1 MIDLTSEVHITR
13 LYNSI
18 ISARNG
24 MRPFRENRT
33 LMLREYVG
41 RNYNGNGSD
50 HEVIVNLI
58 AQTADVYTIGLASN
72 NPKVTVTTNNRNLLS
87 FAERFRV
94 GINNQIKEMR
104 FSETLQ
110 NIVLDSLFGIGISK
124 THLAATEPI
133 QLEDDIWADVGQLHV
148 SRISIDDFVMD
159 LSAKEVRRC
168 KFMADE
174 YRVSWEDC
182 KNHEGFEKS
191 ILDKMSPTSKHDR
204 SESQANDI
212 SAGYITDDDE
222 YEPMVDLIDIWLPEL
237 KAIATF
243 PRHMQSKPLA
253 VLPWDGAEGGCYD
266 LLTFSDVPD
275 NVLPSSPMSNLKAL
289 HDLYNGLIRKQAR
302 QAKRQKTNP
311 AYRPDAQ
318 DDANRL
324 KQANDGDWVKVRD
337 PSGVNVIQ
345 QGGVAQ
351 ENVAFSVGIMDL
363 FDRQAGNLSAMAGL
377 GAQAPTASQE
387 EMIHAAVSR
396 KEAKMQQRVH
406 KFTASVMSKIGHMM
420 WADEFLE
427 VAGQTEAVAGSG
439 IMVDSAWTPEKREG
453 DFWQYNF
460 DIVIGSTNYESR
472 ESKIQK
478 IERAMDKLQA
488 LYPMIEAVGG
498 QIDVEALT
506 KLYSEYLD
514 IPELENVIVFM
525 PPPEPDMQNAGGGSE
540 SGSSMPANTTRNYV
554 RRNVPT
560 GGTPQARSN
569 ALQQSLYGNASQNQQ
584 NMLGEVGA

>member
-1 MIDLTSEVHITR
+1 
-13 LYNSI
+13 
-18 ISARNG
+18 
-24 MRPFRENRT
+24 
-33 LMLREYVG
+33 
-41 RNYNGNGSD
+41 
-50 HEVIVNLI
+50 
-58 AQTADVYTIGLASN
+58 
-72 NPKVTVTTNNRNLLS
+72 
-87 FAERFRV
+87 
-94 GINNQIKEMR
+94 
-104 FSETLQ
+104 
-110 NIVLDSLFGIGISK
+110 
-124 THLAATEPI
+124 
-133 QLEDDIWADVGQLHV
+133 
-148 SRISIDDFVMD
+148 
-159 LSAKEVRRC
+159 
-168 KFMADE
+168 
-174 YRVSWEDC
+174 
-182 KNHEGFEKS
+182 
-191 ILDKMSPTSKHDR
+191 
-204 SESQANDI
+204 
-212 SAGYITDDDE
+212 
-222 YEPMVDLIDIWLPEL
+222 MVDLIDVWLPEL
-237 KAIATF
+237 KSIATF
-243 PRHMQSKPLA
+243 PKHMQSKPLA

-324 KQANDGDWVKVRD
+324 KKANDGDWVKVRD
-337 PSGVNVIQ
+337 PAGVNVIQ

-478 IERAMDKLQA
+478 IERAMEKLQA

-514 IPELENVIVFM
+514 IPELEKNVIVFM
-525 PPPEPDMQNAGGGSE
+525 PPPDPQMQDAGGGSE
-540 SGSSMPANTTRNYV
+540 GGSSMPANTTRNYV

-569 ALQQSLYGNASQNQQ
+569 ALQQSLYGNASQNQE
-584 NMLGEVGA
+584 NMLGEVGSVRWKKSNTKLAKVSELCSQRLSRISGKTKVTCSTSQMSIMQLTKLTLWNRSQLEFIGIRLQNLMRTTKENGIVGAGHKPDGTLVMESRQARNEVLKLRGLSR

>member
-1 MIDLTSEVHITR
+1 MIDLTSEVHINR
-13 LYNSI
+13 LHNAI
-18 ISARNG
+18 ESARNG
-24 MRPFRENRT
+24 MRPFRQNRES
-33 LMLREYVG
+33 MLREYVG

-72 NPKVTVTTNNRNLLS
+72 NPKVIVTTPNRNLLS

-110 NIVLDSLFGIGISK
+110 HIVLDSLFGIGIAK

-133 QLEDDIWADVGQLHV
+133 QLEDDIWADLGKIHV
-148 SRISIDDFVMD
+148 SRISVDDFVMD

-182 KNHEGFEKS
+182 KNHAGFEKS
-191 ILDKMSPTSKHDR
+191 VLKKMNPTSKNDR
-204 SESQANDI
+204 TESQANDI

-222 YEPMVDLIDIWLPEL
+222 YEPMVDLIDIWLPDL

-243 PRHMQSKPLA
+243 PKYMQSKPLA

-266 LLTFSDVPD
+266 LLSFSDVPD

-324 KQANDGDWVKVRD
+324 RKANDGDWVKVKD
-337 PSGVNVIQ
+337 PKGVNVIQ

-351 ENVAFSVGIMDL
+351 ENVAFSIGIMDL

-406 KFTASVMSKIGHMM
+406 SFTASVMGKIGHMM

-427 VAGQTEAVAGSG
+427 VAGETEAVAGSG

-460 DIVIGSTNYESR
+460 DIVVGSTNYESR
-472 ESKIQK
+472 EAKVVK
-478 IERAMDKLQA
+478 IERAMEKLQA
-488 LYPMIEAVGG
+488 LYPMIQAVGG
-498 QIDVEALT
+498 EINVEALT
-506 KLYSEYLD
+506 KVYSEYLD
-514 IPELENVIVFM
+514 IPELENIIVFM
-525 PPPEPDMQNAGGGSE
+525 QTPEMQSMGGAGGQQG
-540 SGSSMPANTTRNYV
+540 GAGMPNNTTRNYV

-569 ALQQSLYGNASQNQQ
+569 ALQQSLYGNASPNQM
-584 NMLGEVGA
+584 NMLGQAGA